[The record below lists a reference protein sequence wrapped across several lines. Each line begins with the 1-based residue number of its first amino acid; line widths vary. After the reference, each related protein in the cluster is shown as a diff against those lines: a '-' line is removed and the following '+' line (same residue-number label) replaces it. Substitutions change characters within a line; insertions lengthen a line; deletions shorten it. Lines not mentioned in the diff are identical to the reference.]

1 MEIPLFYSTIA
12 LKINL
17 FIIFY
22 VFSQYAFSQKTIEE
36 TQISQLQIEL
46 KTAPISKIIV
56 LENQKANLLNALNL
70 LDSSLNVS
78 EQNLILAQNM
88 QNRAEITKAEIN
100 IAIILQKK
108 GRYFEST
115 NFYESALKN
124 APSDSLLAI
133 AYHFLGTCYKDQNQL
148 EKCVE
153 LTQKSLF
160 IAQKNNYKSI
170 WAKNLNTIGLTI
182 FRTHKY
188 YDKALKIFHEALNVA
203 NQTDDENIKSV
214 INKNIG
220 WVHLLWEE
228 EAEGLAYVNKAIE
241 MQTKSNK
248 AEVRQNLFYSYMVLI
263 HFYNLVKKDF
273 QSSIL
278 YCQKA
283 IELAEKYHWV
293 EEKAEV
299 YHYFYLNYKALKN
312 PQKALEYHVKYQET
326 TAKLNED
333 KIVTQK
339 AIIEEKSKN
348 NLLEFEYKQEV
359 NQRNWLIFSLF
370 IATSLISII
379 LFLNKKLRKQKGV
392 IEEINQNLEHKVIE
406 RTADLQKALDEIKEA
421 MLKGQTLERKR
432 VAAELH
438 DNLGSLLSAVSISL
452 DVVDVSHLSKQEQFI
467 FQNVQNQIIDA
478 YREVRLLS
486 HNLQPAELE
495 KEGLE
500 KAITRLAEKINLTGK
515 LKMHLNLT
523 EIKPLSKEIEFNLY
537 SICLEAINN
546 ILKHSE
552 ATKCEILFKQS
563 DSQLIMEIADNGL
576 GFENN
581 IKNGFGIN
589 NIQSRVEQLGG
600 KLEINSNEKGTVLA
614 ITII

>member
-1 MEIPLFYSTIA
+1 MEISLFYSTIA

-70 LDSSLNVS
+70 LDSSLNLS
-78 EQNLILAQNM
+78 KQNLILAQNM

-124 APSDSLLAI
+124 ASSDSLLAI

-348 NLLEFEYKQEV
+348 NLLEFEYKQEI

-370 IATSLISII
+370 IATSLISVI

-500 KAITRLAEKINLTGK
+500 KAIIRLAEKINLTGK
-515 LKMHLNLT
+515 LKMHLDLT

-552 ATKCEILFKQS
+552 ATDCEISFKKS
-563 DSQLIMEIADNGL
+563 DNQLIMKIADNGL